1 MAESNLPPLAIL
13 PSALASNPKITK
25 NDWQTLVVLAGRWNA
40 KTGRCDPGLSTLCRD
55 TGLHK
60 RNQRRSLDHIEA
72 LDLIG
77 IIPRENKHGATIT
90 NQYDLKFLNGV
101 REIDGVREND
111 GVHQTSAGDVHQTS
125 AGDVHQSGT
134 GDVHQTSAP
143 NKEDNK
149 EDNSETNVLEFEGSS
164 AKKPRQKKK
173 SSKGSHINP
182 DWRPT
187 KENIKYA
194 RDKGYSD
201 PEISNLAEAFHN
213 YWLASASQTAL
224 KRDWS
229 AAFRTWVNKDL
240 ERNGLPKSKRYGG
253 Q

>member
-13 PSALASNPKITK
+13 PSTLASNRKITK
-25 NDWQTLVVLAGRWNA
+25 NDWQTAVVLASRWNA
-40 KTGRCDPGLSTLCRD
+40 KTGRCDPGLPTLCRD

-60 RNQRRSLDHIEA
+60 RNQRRSLDHLEA
-72 LDLIG
+72 LGLIA
-77 IIPRENKHGATIT
+77 IVSRTNKHGATIS
-90 NQYDLKFLNGV
+90 NQYDLKFMNGV
-101 REIDGVREND
+101 REIGGVREND

-125 AGDVHQSGT
+125 AGDVHQSGA

-149 EDNSETNVLEFEGSS
+149 EDNSETNVLDFKGSS
-164 AKKPRQKKK
+164 AKKPRQKKI
-173 SSKGSHINP
+173 SSNGTRIDP

-187 KENIKYA
+187 KANIKYA

-201 PEISNLAEAFHN
+201 LEISNLAEAFHDH
-213 YWLASASQTAL
+213 WQAKSGATAI
-224 KRDWS
+224 KSDWS
-229 AAFRTWVNKDL
+229 AAWRTWTRNDIKF
-240 ERNGLPKSKRYGG
+240 NGLPKSKMNGG